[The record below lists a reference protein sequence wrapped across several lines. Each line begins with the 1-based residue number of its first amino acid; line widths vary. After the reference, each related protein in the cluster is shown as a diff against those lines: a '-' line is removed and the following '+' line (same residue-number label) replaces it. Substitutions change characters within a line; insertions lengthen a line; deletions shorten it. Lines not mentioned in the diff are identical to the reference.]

1 MLLGWVGRKL
11 NEKDLCNLSLSRI
24 GGQPVWLQPTQ
35 SAEQQMLTCE
45 LCQGN
50 LVLVGQFA
58 AGYDAMPQRLLH
70 IFACSACSSDS
81 RAWRVYRSVCETT
94 VDPTQA
100 QDQGQDTDHISQKS
114 TLAVDSTTGS
124 DDWGVHPD
132 NWGVTDDTDWGAQ
145 PVATAALD
153 AEIDALL
160 QARATQGAQAPSVG
174 SQQQKAPKKKM
185 ESPQQ
190 DEMSWTGTCDK
201 CLKETW
207 PCHVID
213 VDCEPA
219 ANPKSGEH
227 ERELLERYLQS
238 DLAKEDADAVL
249 PASALPP
256 EVAEQL
262 RMENGSTD
270 ENTDGGQV
278 DEEPDDDD
286 DDDDDDAGCDN
297 GERWLSKF
305 NWLSKFQRRI
315 ERSPTQIVR
324 YAWGGTPLWV
334 APPPPQL
341 KDGIWPPKCEKCGC
355 SRIFE
360 LQLLPTLLSQM
371 CDAYSDDTSVS
382 KMEWGTADVYTCSK
396 DCLSD
401 GLCNEFVIVQPAI

>member
-81 RAWRVYRSVCETT
+81 RAWRVYRSVRETT

-262 RMENGSTD
+262 RMENDPRIRILMVAKSTKSLMMTMMMTTTTQDVIMERDGYPSSTGSQ
-270 ENTDGGQV
+270 NS
-278 DEEPDDDD
+278 
-286 DDDDDDAGCDN
+286 N
-297 GERWLSKF
+297 GELNVARHKSFGMHGEELLCGWHHHHLSLRMAYGR
-305 NWLSKFQRRI
+305 LSV
-315 ERSPTQIVR
+315 RSVDAHGYLSSNCYQPCCHKCAMPTQMTR
-324 YAWGGTPLWV
+324 LCPRWNGA
-334 APPPPQL
+334 
-341 KDGIWPPKCEKCGC
+341 
-355 SRIFE
+355 
-360 LQLLPTLLSQM
+360 LLLYIRVPRT
-371 CDAYSDDTSVS
+371 V
-382 KMEWGTADVYTCSK
+382 
-396 DCLSD
+396 
-401 GLCNEFVIVQPAI
+401 